1 LSRSRATGN
10 LQATL
15 NGTFFWEIL
24 ILSRSLA
31 TGKLQATLKLIFYFC
46 LSRFF
51 FFESSIAQFAI
62 STLFSVPF
70 GFNFVY
76 IGSFDSTPWYF
87 WGRHSTLEN
96 IENIPQIIILFKN
109 RNVVLF
115 ICFAIARSAYLRLRP
130 GSAYLRL
137 RWLGRNQHSAA
148 FSPLGV
154 RWSAFDSTPWYFWG
168 RHLILFP
175 IGIPGVGV

>member
-1 LSRSRATGN
+1 M
-10 LQATL
+10 
-15 NGTFFWEIL
+15 F
-24 ILSRSLA
+24 
-31 TGKLQATLKLIFYFC
+31 
-46 LSRFF
+46 
-51 FFESSIAQFAI
+51 FAI
-62 STLFSVPF
+62 ARSAYLRLRPGSAYLRLRWLIENQHSAAFSPLGVRWST
-70 GFNFVY
+70 
-76 IGSFDSTPWYF
+76 FDSTPWYF

-137 RWLGRNQHSAA
+137 RWLVENQHSAA